1 MNPSYFDVH
10 QGYKVLTHCHIY
22 ILYYYV
28 LIFPNYDMSGFP
40 WFSMVEFPLGGATRS
55 VGEMYPVYTCTYI
68 YIYYYIILYY
78 IMLYYV
84 I

>member
-22 ILYYYV
+22 IYILYYYV
-28 LIFPNYDMSGFP
+28 LTFPNYDMSGFP
-40 WFSMVEFPLGGATRS
+40 WFSMVEFPWEVQRGRS
-55 VGEMYPVYTCTYI
+55 EKCIQYIHVHIYI
-68 YIYYYIILYY
+68 YIIILYY